1 MTFSGHARVLGSVR
15 NSISV
20 WLKTVAAASVA
31 AVMMLML
38 SAGFSPCL
46 AQQSGAMS
54 TGQGYA
60 SQDAGAYSQSAS
72 ASSGQQG
79 GDNGASVPI
88 PGGGQVNVPQPGSQT
103 SETASGS
110 RGGVWS
116 LQQTNPDSVG
126 GLPSTGP

>member
-1 MTFSGHARVLGSVR
+1 MR

-20 WLKTVAAASVA
+20 WLKTVAGVSVA
-31 AVMMLML
+31 AVTMLVL
-38 SAGFSPCL
+38 SAGFSPCF
-46 AQQSGAMS
+46 AQQAGTMN

-60 SQDAGAYSQSAS
+60 SQDAGAYSQSGS

-79 GDNGASVPI
+79 GHTGAAVPI
-88 PGGGQVNVPQPGSQT
+88 PGGGQVNVPQSGSQT
-103 SETASGS
+103 SGTDSGS
-110 RGGVWS
+110 RGGVWT